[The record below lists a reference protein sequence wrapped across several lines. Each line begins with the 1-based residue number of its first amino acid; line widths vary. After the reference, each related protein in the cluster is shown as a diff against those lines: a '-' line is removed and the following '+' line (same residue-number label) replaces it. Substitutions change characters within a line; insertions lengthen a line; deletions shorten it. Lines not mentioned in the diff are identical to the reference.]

1 MRPPLK
7 CYAVSAR
14 SPSASANFQFLQQH
28 DPLLVQLCA
37 SAERNFAA
45 GDPNT
50 CLLKLRQFGEALAQH
65 IAAVFGLEPAPDTKQ
80 ADLLVALQ
88 RRGLV
93 DRSVADM
100 LHLLRQ
106 QGNTASHSFSGT
118 GISAGQARTAPKVA
132 RELAVWFHRAFGQ
145 STASF
150 KPGPFVE
157 PVATDYAA
165 IAARLEA
172 QVAQKTAEAERAS
185 SLVAAEQ
192 QKRRDL
198 EERAASLASERSTW
212 EQLAQDEERERLRL
226 QSEFEARL
234 ADLRSAAIAG
244 AAASQPDESAPV
256 RPSVSEAIASA
267 TSHIDLDE
275 EETRA
280 IIDAQLRA
288 AGWDAD
294 SANLRHSHGTRPTA
308 GKNLAIAEWP
318 TQSGPAD
325 YVLFVGFTP
334 LAVVEAKKFSLDVS
348 AVIQQSER
356 YSVGYI
362 EDGCE
367 QMPGSAAP
375 GTTAG
380 WPTLH
385 ATVTGGTHYRI
396 PFVFASNGRGYHRQI
411 LSKSGV
417 WFRDLRRPQNHA
429 LALAGWHTPEGLSAL
444 LALNT
449 DAAEAQ
455 LKTEPFGYLNLRDY
469 QVVAVQAIEAAIAA
483 GRRECLI
490 AMATGTGKTRTTI
503 GLIYRLLKAKRFNRI
518 LFLVDRN
525 TLGEQAQNAFKDA
538 RLEQN
543 RLFTDIYDLK
553 ELGDAVPDSATK
565 VHVATVQ
572 GMVNRQFGADGRD
585 MPVDR
590 YDCVIVDEAHRGYT
604 LDREMGEGEI
614 EFRSEVD
621 YVSAYRRVLDQFD
634 AVKVALTAT
643 PAQHTTQI
651 FGLPVYTYTYREA
664 VIDGW
669 LIDHEP
675 PVRFVTQLA
684 KHGIHF
690 AQGELVNVFIPSGK
704 VQQQTLPDEL
714 DFEVDHFNRLVITE
728 KFNQVVCDELAKC
741 LDVFGPEKTLIFC
754 ANDAHADLVVTLL
767 KQAIEREQ
775 GAINDKTV
783 MKITGRSDKPSELVR
798 LYKNE
803 QLPKIA
809 VTVDLLTTGIDV
821 PEICN
826 LVFLR
831 RVRSR
836 ILYEQMLGRATRLC
850 PEIGKEVFRIYDAVD
865 LYRALDAVNT
875 MKPVVRDVTVP
886 LDQLFN
892 ELADDKAHSV
902 VTGTR
907 ADGGVLLTHADD
919 VAAQIV
925 VRVRNLVRRA
935 QRHAGNNPPVA
946 EALNT
951 LKLLTAR
958 EPGELAGHLRGLSAQ
973 GLRAFI
979 TQHGALLST
988 LKQLQLGRLG
998 TEQIISDHPDEV
1010 IAIETGYGAY
1020 SRPEDYLDAFKAFIT
1035 ENRNRIAA
1043 LDIVMTRPR
1052 DLTREHLRE
1061 LQVALADKA
1070 FTERAIG
1077 TAWRQARNEDIAATL
1092 IGYIRR
1098 LALGSPLVPFEQR
1111 VDRALRKVLASQAWT
1126 TPQQKW
1132 LERIAK
1138 SVKEST
1144 VVDETTFAK
1153 GAYANHGGFK
1163 AVNVAFQGNALEVI
1177 HQFEDAVWQDAA

>member
-1 MRPPLK
+1 M
-7 CYAVSAR
+7 SA
-14 SPSASANFQFLQQH
+14 PAPAASANFQFLQQH

-37 SAERNFAA
+37 AAERNFAA

-65 IAAVFGLEPAPDTKQ
+65 LAAVFGVESPPDAKQ
-80 ADLLVALQ
+80 ADLLVTLQ
-88 RRGLV
+88 RKGHV

-106 QGNTASHSFSGT
+106 QGNTANHSFT
-118 GISAGQARTAPKVA
+118 DTPISLGQAKTALKVA
-132 RELAVWFHRAFGQ
+132 RELAVWFHRAFGRG
-145 STASF
+145 TASF
-150 KPGPFVE
+150 KPGPFID
-157 PVATDYAA
+157 PVATDYAT
-165 IAARLEA
+165 ITARLEA
-172 QVAQKTAEAERAS
+172 QVAQKMAEADRANA
-185 SLVAAEQ
+185 LVAAEQ
-192 QKRRDL
+192 KKSRHL
-198 EERAASLASERSTW
+198 EGQAALLASERSTW

-234 ADLRSAAIAG
+234 AVMRAAAISP
-244 AAASQPDESAPV
+244 AAAPQTDESSSAP
-256 RPSVSEAIASA
+256 SKVSRAMALA
-267 TSHIDLDE
+267 TSHIELDE
-275 EETRA
+275 DETRA
-280 IIDAQLRA
+280 IIDTQLRA
-288 AGWDAD
+288 AGWEAD
-294 SANLRHSHGTRPTA
+294 TTTLRYSHGARPIA
-308 GKNLAIAEWP
+308 GKNQAIAEWP

-325 YVLFVGFTP
+325 YVLFVGLTP
-334 LAVVEAKKFSLDVS
+334 LAVIEAKKFSIDVS
-348 AVIQQSER
+348 SVIQQAER
-356 YSVGYI
+356 YSVGYT
-362 EDGCE
+362 EDGSE
-367 QMPGSAAP
+367 QMPGNSVQAQSL
-375 GTTAG
+375 G

-385 ATVTGGTHYRI
+385 TTVTGGTHYRI
-396 PFVFASNGRGYHRQI
+396 PFVFASNGRGYHRQF
-411 LSKSGV
+411 LGKSGV

-444 LALNT
+444 LALDT
-449 DAAEAQ
+449 DGAEQQ
-455 LKTEPFGYLNLRDY
+455 LKVEPFGYLNLRDY
-469 QVVAVQAIEAAIAA
+469 QVVAVQAIEAAIAT
-483 GRRECLI
+483 GKRECLV

-553 ELGDAVPDSATK
+553 ELDDAVPDSATK

-572 GMVNRQFGADGRD
+572 GMVNRLFGADGRD
-585 MPVDR
+585 IPIDR
-590 YDCVIVDEAHRGYT
+590 YDCVVVDEAHRGYT
-604 LDREMGEGEI
+604 LDREMGEGEL
-614 EFRSEVD
+614 EFRSEAD
-621 YVSAYRRVLDQFD
+621 YVSSYRRVLDQFD
-634 AVKVALTAT
+634 AVKIALTAT

-669 LIDHEP
+669 LIDHDP
-675 PVRFVTQLA
+675 PVRFITQLA
-684 KHGIHF
+684 KNGIHF
-690 AQGELVNVFIPSGK
+690 AQGDVVNVFVPSGK

-741 LDVFGPEKTLIFC
+741 LDVFGGEKTLIFC

-775 GAINDKTV
+775 GQINDKTV
-783 MKITGRSDKPSELVR
+783 MKITGRADKPSELVR

-850 PEIGKEVFRIYDAVD
+850 PEIDKEIFKIYDAVD
-865 LYRALDAVNT
+865 LYQALDAVST

-886 LDQLFN
+886 LDQLFH
-892 ELADDKAHSV
+892 ELADDKAHST

-907 ADGGVLLTHADD
+907 DDDDTLLTHADD

-935 QRHAGNNPPVA
+935 QRYAGNNPPVA
-946 EALNT
+946 DALNT

-958 EPGELAGHLRGLSAQ
+958 EPGELATHINGLSAQ
-973 GLRAFI
+973 ALRAFI
-979 TQHGALLST
+979 AQHGALLST

-998 TEQIISDHPDEV
+998 TEQVISDHPDEL
-1010 IAIETGYGAY
+1010 IAVETGYGSY

-1035 ENRNRIAA
+1035 ENRNKIAA
-1043 LDIVMTRPR
+1043 LEIVVTRPR

-1061 LQVALADKA
+1061 LQVALAEKT
-1070 FTERAIG
+1070 FTERLIG
-1077 TAWRQARNEDIAATL
+1077 TAWKQAKNEDIAATL
-1092 IGYIRR
+1092 IGYIRQ

-1111 VDRALRKVLASQAWT
+1111 VGRALKKVLASQAWA

-1138 SVKEST
+1138 SVKENT
-1144 VVDETTFAK
+1144 VIDETTFAK

-1163 AVNVAFQGNALEVI
+1163 AVNAAFRGNALEVI